1 MAYRLKPGKQARKEL
16 SRIVAKEL
24 DRVAAALRRVP
35 PPDEAVH
42 DARKRVKKIR
52 AVLRLLR
59 SSLGSDYRRHNERL
73 RTVSH
78 QLSAIRDADALIE
91 MMSKVRRHYPA
102 IVTAAVFAAVRQG
115 LGSRKRGAAARS
127 HSDRRW
133 PLLLREV
140 KRSAKALPPRIRET
154 TRVAAIRR
162 GLLRGYR
169 DARDAMRAVQA
180 DPADL
185 AFHAWRRRVKD
196 HWYHIRL
203 LDAVR
208 PSTRTRSGRLKRL
221 ETWLGDDH
229 NLVLLRATILEAPSR
244 FGDERT
250 TAIVL
255 GCMEKYQATL
265 RRRAARGGQ
274 DLFARSPRLFA
285 RAFAHMRIR

>member
-1 MAYRLKPGKQARKEL
+1 MAYRLRPGKQARKQL

-24 DRVAAALRRVP
+24 GRVADALRRSP

-52 AVLRLLR
+52 AILRLLR
-59 SSLGSDYRRHNERL
+59 SSLGTDYRRHNDRL
-73 RTVSH
+73 RAVAH

-91 MMSKVRRHYPA
+91 MMNHVRRHYPT
-102 IVTAAVFAAVRQG
+102 IVTPAVFAAVRQG
-115 LGSRKRGAAARS
+115 LRSKKRGTKARS

-133 PLLLREV
+133 PRLLREV
-140 KRSAKALPPRIRET
+140 KRSARALPPRIRET

-169 DARDAMRAVQA
+169 DARDTMRAVQA

-203 LDAVR
+203 LDSVQ
-208 PSTRTRSGRLKRL
+208 PSTRARARQLKRL

-229 NLVLLRATILEAPSR
+229 NLVLLRTTILEAPSR

-265 RRRAARGGQ
+265 RRRAATSGKA
-274 DLFARSPRLFA
+274 LFTRKPRLFA
-285 RAFAHMRIR
+285 RSLAKMRIQ